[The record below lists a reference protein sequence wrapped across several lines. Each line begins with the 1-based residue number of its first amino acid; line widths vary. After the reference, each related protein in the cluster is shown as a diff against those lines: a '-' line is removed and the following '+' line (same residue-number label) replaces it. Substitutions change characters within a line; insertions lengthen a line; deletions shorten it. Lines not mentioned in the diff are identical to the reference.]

1 MQFASTPLYRA
12 GKFIYYGIFNAI
24 AGAALCRP
32 ARKSIYAACKRPSI
46 KIVSYYGWQNGIA
59 QGAILQHAALET
71 LGYDVEIVDVT
82 RAMKNPFAR
91 VACKGAD
98 VFVIHCTVKQFLRCA
113 WPLRNVLSR
122 GRVIAYFAW
131 ELPDPPPDWPRSP
144 RLWDEIWT
152 PSHFSATALAKC
164 YDCPVRIVPHVL
176 LTDRSARPRSWRRGN
191 EPLRFLTVADARSS
205 LSRKN
210 PIGAVEAF
218 QMAFRDERDVQLMVK
233 LHMTDI
239 RDSPEI
245 GRLLSKIRSDPR
257 IRLLNQTMERDQI
270 LRLFL
275 DSHVLVS
282 LHRAEGFGLPLLEA
296 QTIGLATIATAWSG
310 SLDFTNNETSLLVP
324 YALTTTRDER
334 RVYEFP
340 VTWAEPDI
348 QSAAAAMRRLYDHP
362 EVLSHFAAAGWE
374 AAQPKQQLN
383 RFTAA
388 LGDAGLRQH

>member
-1 MQFASTPLYRA
+1 MQFASTPFYRA
-12 GKFIYYGIFNAI
+12 GKFIYYSIFNAI
-24 AGAALCRP
+24 AGAALRRP
-32 ARKSIYAACKRPSI
+32 EYKSTDTEGKRPSI
-46 KIVSYYGWQNGIA
+46 KIVSYYGWRNGIA
-59 QGAILQHAALET
+59 QGALLQHAALKA

-82 RAMKNPFAR
+82 PAMKNPFVR

-98 VFVIHCTVKQFLRCA
+98 VFVIHCAGTQFLRCA

-164 YDCPVRIVPHVL
+164 YDCPIRIIPHVL
-176 LTDRSARPRSWRRGN
+176 LTNGSVQPRSWRRGN
-191 EPLRFLTVADARSS
+191 EPLRFLTFADARSS

-210 PIGAVEAF
+210 PIGAVESF
-218 QMAFRDERDVQLMVK
+218 QMAFREESDVQLMVK

-239 RDSPEI
+239 RDSPEV
-245 GRLLSKIRSDPR
+245 GRLLSKIQSDAR
-257 IRLLNQTMERDQI
+257 IRLLNKTVERDEI

-275 DSHVLVS
+275 ESHVLVS

-296 QTIGLATIATAWSG
+296 QTFGLATIATAWSG
-310 SLDFTNNETSLLVP
+310 NLDFTNNETSLLIP
-324 YALTTTRDER
+324 YALTATRDEG

-362 EVLSHFAAAGWE
+362 DVLSHFAAAGWE
-374 AAQPKQQLN
+374 AAQPKEQLN

-388 LGDAGLRQH
+388 LGHTGLREH